1 MSAVRSRAAT
11 LQRSLSTVGVVVTL
25 SLATSTPAV
34 AALGMWPP
42 VAATP
47 TPRCEEWQTVTQV
60 PVPGTAR
67 PTRPSSTT
75 TPKPRTSPACRNAPP
90 APFPHPVWDPPTVVG
105 GARLDATGLVVD
117 VPAGARRPP
126 AVPDVSYVLADLD
139 TGEVLAAKAPHAWLR
154 PASTLKTLTAL
165 TLIPRLDPARRVLAT
180 PEHEGADGTRVGILA
195 GNRYPVSMLF
205 DALLLSSANDAAYLL
220 ADAAGGYEQ
229 TVSLM
234 NETAVG
240 LGAHD
245 TVAVDPS
252 GLDEDGQHSSAY
264 DLALIGRAAMRLPT
278 FRSYVSKRD
287 AVFPG
292 GTNRATGTVY
302 RSFQIQNI
310 NELLGRYPGAIGI
323 KPGRTNR
330 AQHTL
335 IGAATRAGRTLIVTQ
350 MGSTTGD
357 WKDTAALLDWGF
369 ANVDVASPVGVLV
382 EPDAAPPPPV
392 PAAAPPMPGTPPAPS
407 AAANPTATRGS
418 AQAAVPEGA
427 VTERTAVGVATWGV
441 TALAAAVGLGLL
453 VLGLLVVA
461 RRHAGHR
468 SRRSSRLR

>member
-25 SLATSTPAV
+25 SLAAPTPAV

-42 VAATP
+42 VATTP

-60 PVPGTAR
+60 PVPAIAR
-67 PTRPSSTT
+67 PTRPPSTA
-75 TPKPRTSPACRNAPP
+75 TPEPRTSPACRNAPP

-195 GNRYPVSMLF
+195 GNRYPVSTLF

-220 ADAAGGYEQ
+220 ADAAGGYER

-252 GLDEDGQHSSAY
+252 GLDEAGQHSSAY

-330 AQHTL
+330 AQHTF
-335 IGAATRAGRTLIVTQ
+335 IGAATRAGRTLIVAQ

-369 ANVDVASPVGVLV
+369 ANADVASPVGVLV

-392 PAAAPPMPGTPPAPS
+392 PAAAPPTRGGPPATS
-407 AAANPTATRGS
+407 GATTSTAPRGS
-418 AQAAVPEGA
+418 APAAAPQGPVM
-427 VTERTAVGVATWGV
+427 ERTAVGVATWGV

-453 VLGLLVVA
+453 AVA
-461 RRHAGHR
+461 RRHGG
-468 SRRSSRLR
+468 RRSGRSGRLR